1 MNINDLAG
9 ELGDGTLDDDTIG
22 AILPYLPADLRKILA
37 GDGDQSVPIKYSLSF
52 NVSEGGIRNTGGVFT
67 GVRATEGSIQSAY
80 RKYLVAYK
88 EVEAASFE
96 VDIKWLVMNDVW
108 DKLKI
113 KLGMHLP
120 QMILS
125 SLGSEVIL
133 GTTLAIK
140 DAAIETA
147 KDAYEHQYKVQ
158 SLTAASIPIVTG
170 AGATFVASPRSVAA
184 AAATPGLLAAFT
196 GTQAAITTA
205 RAAKAKVET
214 AKIIVDVI
222 AGIYEVANGI
232 YDGIIELRDNLL
244 TAALAYD
251 GAVVS
256 ATEKYG
262 ALAAA
267 EAAYRAEVYKGDLL
281 QEERAAW
288 RAKMASKAT
297 MRRYLDMYNR
307 VERNAALAKYSTA
320 FDTAQRYV
328 WELAKVY
335 DYETGLLS
343 SDPQSGKR
351 FLAQIVSTRSLGQEG
366 VATDSCDDDSGLYDI
381 VHRMKENWAV
391 LKGRFG
397 INNPDKPEKW
407 FSLRYELFRIRPDAA
422 GDDAW
427 RRELRKYW
435 VDDIRSN
442 AEFIRHCQPLES
454 EAGSVAEPVLII
466 PFATAVNNAENFFGR
481 TLQGGESQF
490 SSADY
495 ATKIA
500 AVGVDFPGYTNL
512 TEQTAGGLAV
522 EPNIYLVP
530 VGSDYM
536 RAPAGDSR
544 KLLKWSVVDQVLP
557 LPYSIGSTQLD
568 DAFWI
573 SSFSGL
579 DGTSDSVATIR
590 RHSTLRAGPDF
601 KSTRLVGRSVWNDRW
616 LLVIPAS
623 ALNADRAKALETFVD
638 GIDDIMI
645 GIRAYSRSGN

>member
-1 MNINDLAG
+1 MANLKLN
-9 ELGDGTLDDDTIG
+9 
-22 AILPYLPADLRKILA
+22 
-37 GDGDQSVPIKYSLSF
+37 LSMTK
-52 NVSEGGIRNTGGVFT
+52 NPMPEQDPV
-67 GVRATEGSIQSAY
+67 VRAGN
-80 RKYLVAYK
+80 
-88 EVEAASFE
+88 FE
-96 VDIKWLVMNDVW
+96 
-108 DKLKI
+108 
-113 KLGMHLP
+113 
-120 QMILS
+120 
-125 SLGSEVIL
+125 
-133 GTTLAIK
+133 
-140 DAAIETA
+140 
-147 KDAYEHQYKVQ
+147 
-158 SLTAASIPIVTG
+158 
-170 AGATFVASPRSVAA
+170 
-184 AAATPGLLAAFT
+184 
-196 GTQAAITTA
+196 
-205 RAAKAKVET
+205 
-214 AKIIVDVI
+214 
-222 AGIYEVANGI
+222 EVALG
-232 YDGIIELRDNLL
+232 
-244 TAALAYD
+244 YD
-251 GAVVS
+251 GAVVA
-256 ATEKYG
+256 ATEKFG
-262 ALAAA
+262 ALATA
-267 EAAYRAEVYKGDLL
+267 EAAYRAEVYKGELL

-288 RAKMASKAT
+288 RAKIANKAT

-351 FLAQIVSTRSLGQEG
+351 FLSQIVSTRSLGQEG
-366 VATDSCDDDSGLYDI
+366 VATDSCDDDTGLYDI
-381 VHRMKENWAV
+381 IHRMKENWAV

-407 FSLRYELFRIRPDAA
+407 FSLRYELFRIRPDAE
-422 GDDAW
+422 GDAAW

-454 EAGSVAEPVLII
+454 EAGSVAEPGLVI

-500 AVGVDFPGYTNL
+500 AVGVEFPGYANL
-512 TEQTAGGLAV
+512 TAQTAGGLAV
-522 EPNIYLVP
+522 EPNVYLVP

-536 RAPAGDSR
+536 RAPSGDGR

-557 LPYSIGSTQLD
+557 LPYAIGSTQLD

-590 RHSTLRAGPDF
+590 RHSTLRAGHGF
-601 KSTRLVGRSVWNDRW
+601 TSTRLVGRSVWNDRW

-623 ALNADRAKALETFVD
+623 ALNADRGKALETFVD